1 MIYKIISIRPIGDIV
16 VDEIVA
22 NSKGQA
28 MYKFYMDNPNSDI
41 QEITE
46 KVSVETPESKKV
58 FEKR

>member
-1 MIYKIISIRPIGDIV
+1 MIYKIISIIPVGDIV
-16 VDEIVA
+16 VDEIEA
-22 NSKGQA
+22 DSKEQA

>member
-1 MIYKIISIRPIGDIV
+1 MIYKIISIRPVGDIV
-16 VDEIVA
+16 VDEIEA
-22 NSKGQA
+22 DSKGQA

-41 QEITE
+41 QEIAE